1 MDDVLH
7 ALYNILIL
15 LTGFSAVICASLT
28 AVALINLMASSM
40 ITYRDDRLLL
50 AWALPSGL
58 FFSGLLMV
66 MLGWT

>member
-1 MDDVLH
+1 MDDILH

-15 LTGFSAVICASLT
+15 FIGFSAVICASLT

-58 FFSGLLMV
+58 FFGGLLMV
-66 MLGWT
+66 LLGWT

>member
-1 MDDVLH
+1 MIV
-7 ALYNILIL
+7 ALYNIFIL
-15 LTGFSAVICASLT
+15 LTGFAAVVCASLT
-28 AVALINLMASSM
+28 AVALINIFSSSM
-40 ITYRDDRLLL
+40 MTYRDDRLLL

>member
-1 MDDVLH
+1 MIS
-7 ALYNILIL
+7 ALYNIFIL
-15 LTGFSAVICASLT
+15 LTGFAAIVCASLT
-28 AVALINLMASSM
+28 AVALINLFSSSM
-40 ITYRDDRLLL
+40 MTYRDDKLLL

>member
-1 MDDVLH
+1 MDEVLH

-15 LTGFSAVICASLT
+15 LTGFSAIICASLA
-28 AVALINLMASSM
+28 AVAITNITASSM
-40 ITYRDDRLLL
+40 ISYRDDKLLL

-66 MLGWT
+66 LMGWT

>member
-1 MDDVLH
+1 MLA
-7 ALYNILIL
+7 ALYNISIL
-15 LTGFSAVICASLT
+15 LTGFAAIVCASLT
-28 AVALINLMASSM
+28 AVALINLFASSM
-40 ITYRDDRLLL
+40 LTYRDDKLLL

>member
-1 MDDVLH
+1 MLE
-7 ALYNILIL
+7 ALFSIVILI
-15 LTGFSAVICASLT
+15 TGFAAVVCASLT
-28 AVALINLMASSM
+28 AVALINIIASSA

-50 AWALPSGL
+50 AWSLPTGL

>member
-28 AVALINLMASSM
+28 SVALINLMASSM